1 MQFCSSVTKG
11 STHSGTHGLE
21 ILHCSQVL
29 PGPRTPIV
37 GRVLTPQSMIMRQ
50 PLQQSLRFPLAVSS
64 HCPDTHHFLSAYPPN
79 PTMAD
84 VVVLVTGGTGLVGR
98 AVQAEVQASSL
109 SNETWIFVGSADAD
123 LTDLAATQR
132 LFDTHRPTHVLH
144 LAARVGGLFK
154 QLHEPVEFFRANAAM
169 NDNVLA
175 CAHAL
180 GVTKVI
186 SMLSTCIFPD
196 KTSYPIDESMLH
208 LGPPH
213 PSNLGYAVAKRNLDI
228 LSQCYVRE
236 YGDHFA
242 CVIPTNVYGPHDNFH
257 LQDAHVIPALVH
269 KCWLAKKAG
278 ATSFVVGGSGAPL
291 RQFIY
296 SHDLAK
302 LLVWAVHSYEDVS
315 QPLILAGDDDELSI
329 RDVALAIAH
338 AMEFNGQVTFDT
350 TQPDGQL
357 KKTAT
362 NAKLRQLHP

>member
-1 MQFCSSVTKG
+1 
-11 STHSGTHGLE
+11 
-21 ILHCSQVL
+21 
-29 PGPRTPIV
+29 
-37 GRVLTPQSMIMRQ
+37 MIMRQ
-50 PLQQSLRFPLAVSS
+50 PLQHSLRFPWQLAPIVRIHNISFPLILRFPS
-64 HCPDTHHFLSAYPPN
+64 
-79 PTMAD
+79 MAD

-98 AVQAEVQASSL
+98 AVQAEVQASPL

-123 LTDLAATQR
+123 LTDLAATQL

-175 CAHAL
+175 CANAF
-180 GVTKVI
+180 GVSKVI

-236 YGDHFA
+236 YGDRFV

-269 KCWLAKKAG
+269 KCWLAKQAG

-362 NAKLRQLHP
+362 NAKLRQLHPTFEFTRFQDGVAATVRWFIRHYHGCRK